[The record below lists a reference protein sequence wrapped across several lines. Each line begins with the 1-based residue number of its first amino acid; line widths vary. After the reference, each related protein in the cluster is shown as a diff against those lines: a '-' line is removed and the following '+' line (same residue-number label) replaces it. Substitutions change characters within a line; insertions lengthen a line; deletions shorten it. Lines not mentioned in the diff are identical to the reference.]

1 MEYIKSKDIFI
12 LMRDTLKL
20 IHPRLMD
27 HGSKVAYMVYKMLE
41 EKGGYEEFE
50 LADIVMLVTLHDI
63 GAYKTEAGVL
73 NDMLRYE
80 SRDSRAHTIYGY
92 LFFKYLS
99 PLEELSRVI
108 MYHHTDYEQLKNV
121 DYEYK
126 DLAAYISIAEKMDI
140 YFSAMGSQFNMQ
152 MFHKQAGSKLS
163 EDGLNLF
170 YQVAKKYD
178 IFAQIKTGE
187 YKKELD
193 YIIDFM
199 LFSNED
205 KKKLLEMLMYCTGFR
220 SESCVVDTITT
231 VSICDELSKRLRLTE
246 EEKERLYY
254 GALLHDL
261 GMLVVPSE
269 IIDAPRKLNS
279 EEIKTVRK
287 HVNMTERLLNDLL
300 RDDVKSIAL
309 AHHERIDG
317 SGYPKKLKGINLN
330 LEQRVL
336 QVADTVTGM
345 INKRSYREPLH
356 KDQIISI
363 LNEEALKNRF
373 DKSIVS
379 TFINYYDDI
388 MQSVQ
393 TGSAEIMKMYQTL
406 NSQYNLVSKR
416 FKI

>member
-1 MEYIKSKDIFI
+1 
-12 LMRDTLKL
+12 
-20 IHPRLMD
+20 
-27 HGSKVAYMVYKMLE
+27 
-41 EKGGYEEFE
+41 
-50 LADIVMLVTLHDI
+50 
-63 GAYKTEAGVL
+63 
-73 NDMLRYE
+73 
-80 SRDSRAHTIYGY
+80 
-92 LFFKYLS
+92 
-99 PLEELSRVI
+99 
-108 MYHHTDYEQLKNV
+108 
-121 DYEYK
+121 
-126 DLAAYISIAEKMDI
+126 
-140 YFSAMGSQFNMQ
+140 
-152 MFHKQAGSKLS
+152 
-163 EDGLNLF
+163 
-170 YQVAKKYD
+170 
-178 IFAQIKTGE
+178 
-187 YKKELD
+187 
-193 YIIDFM
+193 
-199 LFSNED
+199 
-205 KKKLLEMLMYCTGFR
+205 MYCTGFR

-231 VSICDELSKRLRLTE
+231 VSICDELAKRLRLTE

-269 IIDAPRKLNS
+269 IIDAPRQLNS

-287 HVNMTERLLNDLL
+287 HVYMTERLLNDLL

-345 INKRSYREPLH
+345 INQRSYREPLH

-373 DKSIVS
+373 DKSVVS

-388 MQSVQ
+388 IQSVQ
-393 TGSAEIMKMYQTL
+393 TGSTEIMKMYQTL